1 MENVVEIYKLKD
13 ETIELVATPSGYD
26 VIYSRDNITRH
37 IMQNVELSSAYAFV
51 AGFMYSRVKFMELTS
66 NS

>member
-1 MENVVEIYKLKD
+1 MDNIIEKYKLNALTM
-13 ETIELVATPSGYD
+13 EIVSTPMGYD

-37 IMQNVELSSAYAFV
+37 ILQNVELSSAYAFV